1 MGPAE
6 LCGICFQSL
15 VRSLFAVFRKIFLIS
30 FEQTGD
36 IVADNIDFAANF
48 FGLAGVKPAK
58 PEVGVQTAPDT
69 LKQLLI
75 GFPGGGPNQLLISAE
90 TANQTVAGGQR
101 TERARVYVG
110 ARD

>member
-1 MGPAE
+1 MHSGAQ
-6 LCGICFQSL
+6 LHSL
-15 VRSLFAVFRKIFLIS
+15 GRKILFIS
-30 FEQTGD
+30 FEQARHIVGD
-36 IVADNIDFAANF
+36 DVDFAADF

-58 PEVGVQTAPDT
+58 PEVGVQTTPDT